1 MSKEERDPELTR
13 LLILEL
19 TRHLVTLEA
28 APSDHEECRRAV
40 HALKGSAGLAGE
52 MELAAALQRVER
64 RVRDGETTAVGEAA
78 TTVRGAITRL
88 SRGETATGSVWP
100 EPPEDLVPMPLDP
113 LVRAQY
119 AAELADRLRGID
131 AALESSGDPVD
142 AATVAYR
149 HVHTMKGAAS
159 AVGDEPMSWFC
170 HGLEERLQSA
180 TYRDA
185 AVSAL
190 LDLARWRAVLGG
202 LLDDPDGALRMLRG
216 MPRALRHPSSLA
228 PPLRGTQRPADEGS
242 PDEAT
247 IRVEAASID
256 RLLDRFVSIGLA
268 RERIAARAERT
279 RENSRQMRRLRGDLT
294 DALRLIGPPRP
305 WGAPAA
311 ALRRI
316 DRAAASLAELGD
328 ELEHAASAM
337 RSGDQ
342 TLRDDTFEAKKELST
357 MRQTPLR
364 AMFSRL
370 ASAAE
375 AEARRSN
382 REVRVV
388 IVGADETIDRRLA
401 ENLVEPLLQIA
412 RNSVAHGIEPPELR
426 RSLGKPSAGTITITA
441 RRIVH
446 RLVVGIADD
455 GAGVDIAAVRRR
467 AVEAGAVA
475 PALADAADDNTLL
488 ALLFLP
494 GFSTRETSDLLAG
507 RGIGLD
513 IALSSIQRLGGA
525 LRLSSRRG
533 EGFAARV
540 EIPIERGLA
549 SVLWI
554 EAGGSEYAIPASNA
568 IEVRRWSDGEI
579 GRLPNLAAC
588 LEARTNDPASLA
600 LELAIDDG
608 DEPRAAPLRVGI
620 DAVGRTEQVLIR
632 PLTPLVATMG
642 PYAGAIVREDGS
654 LRLAIDVY
662 ALAPRARALGLV
674 PDSRSSTFPSE
685 RPR

>member
-1 MSKEERDPELTR
+1 VSKEERDPELTR

-19 TRHLVTLEA
+19 TRHLVTLEGV
-28 APSDHEECRRAV
+28 PSDHEGCRRAV

-64 RVRDGETTAVGEAA
+64 RVRDGETTAVAEAA
-78 TTVRGAITRL
+78 ATVRGAIARL
-88 SRGETATGSVWP
+88 SRGEAATGSVWP
-100 EPPEDLVPMPLDP
+100 EPPEDLVPTPLDP

-131 AALESSGDPVD
+131 GALESSGDPVD

-190 LDLARWRAVLGG
+190 HDLARWRAVLGG

-216 MPRALRHPSSLA
+216 MPPALRRPSSLA
-228 PPLRGTQRPADEGS
+228 PAMRGTQRPAEEGA
-242 PDEAT
+242 PDDAT

-279 RENSRQMRRLRGDLT
+279 RENSRQMRRLRADLT

-342 TLRDDTFEAKKELST
+342 MLRDDTFEAKKELST

-364 AMFSRL
+364 AMFTRL

-401 ENLVEPLLQIA
+401 EHLVEPLLQIA

-441 RRIVH
+441 RRSVH

-554 EAGGSEYAIPASNA
+554 QAGGSEYAIPASNA
-568 IEVRRWSDGEI
+568 IEVRRWTDGEI
-579 GRLPNLAAC
+579 SRLPNLAAC
-588 LEARTNDPASLA
+588 LEARTNDPAPLA
-600 LELAIDDG
+600 LELAIDEH
-608 DEPRAAPLRVGI
+608 DEPSAEPLRVGI

-674 PDSRSSTFPSE
+674 PDSRSSAFPS
-685 RPR
+685 